1 MPSSLHMGISVKL
14 LSIRYGVNLLA
25 ERWQL
30 PALWGGANMETN
42 RVKCMPE
49 SN

>member
-14 LSIRYGVNLLA
+14 LSIRYGVTLLA

-30 PALWGGANMETN
+30 PALWGGGKYGNQSRKMHA
-42 RVKCMPE
+42 
-49 SN
+49 